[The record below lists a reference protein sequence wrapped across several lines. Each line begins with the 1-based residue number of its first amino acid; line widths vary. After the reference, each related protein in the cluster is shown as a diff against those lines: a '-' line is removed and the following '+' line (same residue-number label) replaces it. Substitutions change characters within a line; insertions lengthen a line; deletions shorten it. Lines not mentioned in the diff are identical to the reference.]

1 MIANGPPTSPAWRP
15 RACLGGVI
23 AYDMLLVLA
32 MIIGAASTVPG
43 PLIAVVCGKTEAM
56 PWMSLVIGDRP
67 YATMA
72 GVIASK
78 ARDASGSTTSATE
91 NIRPYGFNTSFSEA
105 AAAGVLFHGS
115 PAMSKLP
122 PALL

>member
-15 RACLGGVI
+15 RACLGVVI

-78 ARDASGSTTSATE
+78 ARDASGSTTNAPQNPT
-91 NIRPYGFNTSFSEA
+91 PYPFTTSFPQ
-105 AAAGVLFHGS
+105 
-115 PAMSKLP
+115 PAPPRSLP
-122 PALL
+122 P

>member
-1 MIANGPPTSPAWRP
+1 MIANGPPTSQAWRG
-15 RACLGGVI
+15 RARLGVVS

-32 MIIGAASTVPG
+32 MIIGAAWTVPG
-43 PLIAVVCGKTEAM
+43 PLIAGVCGKTEAM

-78 ARDASGSTTSATE
+78 ARDASGSTTNAPE
-91 NIRPYGFNTSFSEA
+91 NARPYGFNTSFSEA
-105 AAAGVLFHGS
+105 AAAGFWPQGS
-115 PAMSKLP
+115 PAMSTLP
-122 PALL
+122 PALM

>member
-15 RACLGGVI
+15 RACLGVVI
-23 AYDMLLVLA
+23 AYDRLLVLA
-32 MIIGAASTVPG
+32 MATGAAPTVPG

-78 ARDASGSTTSATE
+78 ARDASGSTTSAPE
-91 NIRPYGFNTSFSEA
+91 NARPYGFNTSFSEA
-105 AAAGVLFHGS
+105 AAAGFWPQGS
-115 PAMSKLP
+115 PAVSPLP